1 MAWFVLAQAH
11 VPFPSQY
18 GEIFLYGQD
27 ASYKGTVLISY
38 NNTWGSVC
46 DDGWGLEEA
55 TVVCRQLGF
64 TGSRIIPRTNSY
76 YGPGTGAVLMDDVY
90 CIGTEGNL
98 TQCTH
103 TPWGVSNCDHNEDAG
118 VDCDPSVDAQASP
131 VKLVGG
137 SNEREGQVRVWK
149 NGVWGSVCDDGW
161 DFHAAQV
168 LCNQL
173 NFTGTIGVPTTAGYF
188 SNGTTDPNLLIMLNN
203 IRCTGN
209 ESSID
214 VCFHRPWMANSCR
227 LDQNAGVICVTPPQ
241 GGVNL
246 QVRLAGGINKYQGRV
261 EIQVFRHW
269 GTICSH
275 RFGPEDAQVV
285 CRMLGYGGGTNLN
298 QLYQGGGG
306 PIWLDDLGCTGS
318 EVSLLNCSRKPWG
331 VSDCTHAN
339 DASVSCTAPGGG
351 DHIISMIEGGG
362 SKGRLIVSV
371 NGQQGVICDHNATN
385 AIAMVVCNELGL
397 NTSNAIITTG
407 QSAIASPTVLDNVVC
422 VGTERTL
429 SGCRYSKTNF
439 ICPANQQVW
448 VDCQADYNGLTISLK
463 TRTGQPPWQGTVLV
477 QYNNTWGTICDDH
490 FDVTDAR
497 VVCNQLGFNSSTPL
511 AVGSA
516 VFGAGDGPVWITD
529 LACTGTEANIANCRH
544 SAYGVT
550 KCRHYEDAGV
560 VCTPGNINDI
570 TSIRLVGPTPYEGR
584 VEVYYNGTGWGTVC
598 DDHFND
604 RAAAVVCRMM
614 GFNTTVAKVRD
625 THYYGSGGSTM
636 SILLDEVNCQGDETN
651 IFQCGFAPIGTSD
664 CGHSEDVG
672 VLCQGPTTSVT
683 PSSGNMTARLVGG
696 NATEGRLEVNFNNQ
710 WGTVCD
716 DYFSDVDAQVVC
728 AMLGITGGLPR
739 MLPIGTYPP
748 GTGIIW
754 MDDVDC
760 VGNETNLDACKHR
773 QLGTN
778 NCDHSEDVAVA
789 CGPLIPTITQIRLAG
804 GDDHQGRV
812 EIQHNGFWGTLC
824 DDSWGIKEARVTC
837 NQLGLTNSKRTAND
851 ISVVFNFVTH
861 QCRSCANGKRLLR
874 PRKWSD
880 LAGRAPTSP
889 APFVVRLSGGASMY
903 EGRVEVRYNNYW
915 GTVCDDNF
923 EPVDAQIVCRTL
935 GYSGGKILTH
945 VGAGRAGEMDLPVR
959 LSNGGGP
966 DSGRVEVQYDGRWGT
981 VCDTNFDNN
990 VAAVICRQL
999 GYSTATAQA
1008 FGGSHFGAAPD
1019 EYIAWVSGIQC
1030 VGAEPW
1036 IGQCNISMNTG
1047 ACDNTHTAGV
1057 ACNGGPLPAI
1067 NVRLVG
1073 GGNGQEGRVEISYNG
1088 TWGTVCDDYWD
1099 HDDAVVICR
1108 MLGLPTNNVIPR
1120 GGGYFISGTRPTKIW
1135 LDDLKCLGSE
1145 TSIAQ
1150 CPHAGWG
1157 QSNCLH
1163 SEDAGVVCGGSVPM
1177 SPIRLVGGLTTHEG
1191 RVEIFYN
1198 NTWGTVCDD
1207 FFGTEE
1213 ATVVCRSLGFQTQGA
1228 VAFPRARYGA
1238 GTGTIWLD
1246 DVSCAGSEQYL
1257 DMCAYRPWGHS
1268 NCAHREDV
1276 SVSCGGVPT
1285 SAAIRL
1291 VGSHNNFAGRVE
1303 MMVNGTW
1310 GTVCSDLWSTM
1321 DAIVVCGML
1330 GFPRT
1335 GSQAVVSSQF
1345 GHGSGPIWLDDV
1357 QCTGYEESL
1366 LNCRA
1371 KPLGQTNCDHTQDAG
1386 VICSGNPL
1394 QIRLTPGPSQGFL
1407 EVEINDTWGSVC
1419 DSGLEGAPG
1428 QAVARVVCRQLDQPF
1443 SGAYSVTHGRLGQG
1457 SGPVMLD
1464 ALSCTGQENFLGQC
1478 RHSPAGAVLCQP
1490 SQTLGIV
1497 CAAATTTTVTT
1508 PPSTTPAPVID
1519 YITLGGNFTAYSG
1532 RVDVYHNGMWGTVC
1546 NHNWT
1551 NQDAS
1556 VVCKML
1562 GYSGQNATAL
1572 VNPQVYGAGTGIIWL
1587 DNVKCDGTETNIG
1600 ACHSWNWGTTNCVHS
1615 QDVGVACAP
1624 GELPDTFLL
1633 FTDWNKTSVFRMDMM
1648 SYSYITVPL
1657 QGMGRP
1663 FAIDYDYI
1671 NSRIYWTDLDARLIR
1686 SARVDGTQSET
1697 VLALGATADAEG
1709 LAVDPLSGLLFYTDT
1724 GYDIIALVTFAGHQ
1738 RKVIINTD
1746 LQEPRPIVL
1755 DVMNGIMFWA
1765 DWGSNPKIE
1774 RANYDGTSRQAIV
1787 TSDLTW
1793 PNALALDIP
1802 NQRIFWVDT
1811 SNTYDDKVEYSD
1823 LFGDNR
1829 MAIYSEPR
1837 THFMGMALY
1846 DRHIYL
1852 SDWQSRSLKHM
1863 QTDGT
1868 NVMNVGT
1875 PTFGYINDV
1884 VVHVDGAD
1892 PQGPNGCTQNR
1903 NCSRI
1908 CIPRPGNSF
1917 TCMCPDGLFLQ
1928 TDGSTCGRTTTCPP
1942 MQAPFHGII
1951 TCTSP
1956 SLVKT
1961 VCTLGCDPGFVL
1973 TTTTTITCLS
1983 TGYWDYQYSPNA
1995 CLDVQPPVI
2004 QCPGDVIANAA
2015 QGNTSA
2021 VISWP
2026 PPTAT
2031 DNSGSVNIVV
2041 SMTPPIVLSE
2051 GVYNITAAA
2060 FDAAGLSATCTFS
2073 ATVTVGRCQPY
2084 TVPQNAQL
2092 VSLSCP
2098 THYGATCQIA
2108 CLPGYQMANG
2118 SPITTVFCGTSYT
2131 WVPSP
2136 PSCNPVTCP
2145 PLKAPAYG
2153 SISPNTCLTSSSPS
2167 GSSCSFSCQNGF
2179 RLTSGSPNVT
2189 CTSSGQW
2196 GGSGRMPVC
2205 EDVQPPTITCPGNVT
2220 VTAASATTTAQATWA
2235 APTVQ
2240 DNAGKDQVVVTSS
2253 VTSGVTLSE
2262 GQHSVV
2268 VRATDRAGFTASCSF
2283 FVVVSVLRCPKMQL
2297 PANAVLLTPNC
2308 QNLLGSTCT
2317 VTCRTGY
2324 SLSGSS
2330 VITCSLNGAQ
2340 AVWGT
2345 LPVSVTCQKPPP
2357 PLNGVVAGC
2366 SGVLTV
2372 GSTCTQACNSGYVL
2386 VSGNAVRSCLSDGT
2400 WSGAVATCKPWDQH
2414 WLDLRQCPCHQCHRY
2429 HQGHQRSQHI
2439 ASPTER
2445 LTD

>member
-1 MAWFVLAQAH
+1 
-11 VPFPSQY
+11 
-18 GEIFLYGQD
+18 
-27 ASYKGTVLISY
+27 
-38 NNTWGSVC
+38 
-46 DDGWGLEEA
+46 
-55 TVVCRQLGF
+55 
-64 TGSRIIPRTNSY
+64 
-76 YGPGTGAVLMDDVY
+76 
-90 CIGTEGNL
+90 
-98 TQCTH
+98 
-103 TPWGVSNCDHNEDAG
+103 
-118 VDCDPSVDAQASP
+118 
-131 VKLVGG
+131 
-137 SNEREGQVRVWK
+137 
-149 NGVWGSVCDDGW
+149 
-161 DFHAAQV
+161 
-168 LCNQL
+168 
-173 NFTGTIGVPTTAGYF
+173 
-188 SNGTTDPNLLIMLNN
+188 
-203 IRCTGN
+203 
-209 ESSID
+209 
-214 VCFHRPWMANSCR
+214 
-227 LDQNAGVICVTPPQ
+227 
-241 GGVNL
+241 
-246 QVRLAGGINKYQGRV
+246 
-261 EIQVFRHW
+261 
-269 GTICSH
+269 
-275 RFGPEDAQVV
+275 
-285 CRMLGYGGGTNLN
+285 
-298 QLYQGGGG
+298 
-306 PIWLDDLGCTGS
+306 
-318 EVSLLNCSRKPWG
+318 
-331 VSDCTHAN
+331 
-339 DASVSCTAPGGG
+339 
-351 DHIISMIEGGG
+351 
-362 SKGRLIVSV
+362 
-371 NGQQGVICDHNATN
+371 
-385 AIAMVVCNELGL
+385 
-397 NTSNAIITTG
+397 
-407 QSAIASPTVLDNVVC
+407 
-422 VGTERTL
+422 
-429 SGCRYSKTNF
+429 
-439 ICPANQQVW
+439 
-448 VDCQADYNGLTISLK
+448 
-463 TRTGQPPWQGTVLV
+463 
-477 QYNNTWGTICDDH
+477 
-490 FDVTDAR
+490 
-497 VVCNQLGFNSSTPL
+497 
-511 AVGSA
+511 
-516 VFGAGDGPVWITD
+516 
-529 LACTGTEANIANCRH
+529 
-544 SAYGVT
+544 
-550 KCRHYEDAGV
+550 
-560 VCTPGNINDI
+560 
-570 TSIRLVGPTPYEGR
+570 
-584 VEVYYNGTGWGTVC
+584 
-598 DDHFND
+598 
-604 RAAAVVCRMM
+604 
-614 GFNTTVAKVRD
+614 
-625 THYYGSGGSTM
+625 M
-636 SILLDEVNCQGDETN
+636 SILLDEVDCQGDETN
-651 IFQCGFAPIGTSD
+651 IFQCGFAPIGTTD

-672 VLCQGPTTSVT
+672 VLCQGPTTSATSLKARLVNGSSTSEGRLEVFYNGSWSTVCTHGFGQKEAQVACRMLGFNSPGVTVMPPSFYGPGQGSILLDDVRCSGSETNLQQCGNKGYYNHDCTHRDDVGIICNPIPVAFRLSGVHRTRFDRGRLEIRVNGNWGTVCDDYFNNNAAKVVCRQLRYPSYAAMAVYGAPFGQGQGPILLDNVRCLGNESSLMNCLHDPIGVSNCDHSEDVGIICSDVT
-683 PSSGNMTARLVGG
+683 PASGNMTARLVGG

-789 CGPLIPTITQIRLAG
+789 CGPMIPTITQIRLVG

-837 NQLGLTNSKRTAND
+837 NQLGLTNVVPVPMANAYYGQGSGQIWLD
-851 ISVVFNFVTH
+851 EVDCLGNETNLDK
-861 QCRSCANGKRLLR
+861 CRHKPFGYNDCDHSEDAGLLCMT
-874 PRKWSD
+874 P
-880 LAGRAPTSP
+880 PTSP

-935 GYSGGKILTH
+935 GYSGGRILTH
-945 VGAGRAGEMDLPVR
+945 VGAGRGPIWMDDLGCTGSEATLDQCPFNGWGEHDCDHKEDVGVSCENPGEMDLPVR
-959 LSNGGGP
+959 LANGGGP
-966 DSGRVEVQYDGRWGT
+966 DSGRVEVEYNGRWGT

-1073 GGNGQEGRVEISYNG
+1073 GGNSQEGRVEISFNG

-1157 QSNCLH
+1157 KSNCLH

-1213 ATVVCRSLGFQTQGA
+1213 ATVVCRTLGFQTQGA
-1228 VAFPRARYGA
+1228 VAFPRGRYGA

-1285 SAAIRL
+1285 SAMIRL
-1291 VGSHNNFAGRVE
+1291 VGSSNNSAGRVE
-1303 MMVNGTW
+1303 MKVNGTW
-1310 GTVCSDLWSTM
+1310 GTVCSDLWNTM
-1321 DAIVVCGML
+1321 DAMVVCGML
-1330 GFPRT
+1330 GFSRT

-1366 LNCRA
+1366 LNCRS

-1386 VICSGNPL
+1386 VICSGTPL

-1407 EVEINDTWGSVC
+1407 EVQINATWGSVC

-1428 QAVARVVCRQLDQPF
+1428 QAVARVVCRQLNQPF

-1457 SGPVMLD
+1457 SGPVVLD

-1478 RHSPAGAVLCQP
+1478 RHNPAGAVLCQP

-1572 VNPQVYGAGTGIIWL
+1572 VNSQVYGAGTGIIWL

-1624 GELPDTFLL
+1624 GQLPNNFLL
-1633 FTDWNKTSVFRMDMM
+1633 FTETTKNGSNIIRMDMT
-1648 SYSYITVPL
+1648 SYSYITIPL
-1657 QGMGRP
+1657 PGLGRP

-1671 NSRIYWTDLDARLIR
+1671 NSKMYWTDLATKQIR
-1686 SARVDGTQSET
+1686 SARVDGTQNRT
-1697 VLALGATADAEG
+1697 VLALGANSDAEG
-1709 LAVDPLSGLLFYTDT
+1709 LAVDPVSGLLFYTDT
-1724 GYDIIALVTFAGHQ
+1724 GSNIIALVTLVGFQ
-1738 RKVIINTD
+1738 RKVVISTD
-1746 LQEPRPIVL
+1746 LQQPRPIVL

-1774 RANYDGTSRQAIV
+1774 RANYDGTSRQAII

-1802 NQRIFWVDT
+1802 NQQIFWVD
-1811 SNTYDDKVEYSD
+1811 SSDSYDDKVEYSD

-1837 THFMGMALY
+1837 THFVGMALY
-1846 DRHIYL
+1846 NGHIYL
-1852 SDWQSRSLKHM
+1852 SDWQSRSLKHL

-1868 NVMNVGT
+1868 YVMNVGT

-1884 VVHVDGAD
+1884 LVHVDGAD
-1892 PQGPNGCTQNR
+1892 PQGPNGCTQN
-1903 NCSRI
+1903 
-1908 CIPRPGNSF
+1908 
-1917 TCMCPDGLFLQ
+1917 
-1928 TDGSTCGRTTTCPP
+1928 
-1942 MQAPFHGII
+1942 
-1951 TCTSP
+1951 
-1956 SLVKT
+1956 
-1961 VCTLGCDPGFVL
+1961 
-1973 TTTTTITCLS
+1973 
-1983 TGYWDYQYSPNA
+1983 
-1995 CLDVQPPVI
+1995 
-2004 QCPGDVIANAA
+2004 
-2015 QGNTSA
+2015 
-2021 VISWP
+2021 
-2026 PPTAT
+2026 
-2031 DNSGSVNIVV
+2031 
-2041 SMTPPIVLSE
+2041 
-2051 GVYNITAAA
+2051 
-2060 FDAAGLSATCTFS
+2060 
-2073 ATVTVGRCQPY
+2073 
-2084 TVPQNAQL
+2084 
-2092 VSLSCP
+2092 
-2098 THYGATCQIA
+2098 
-2108 CLPGYQMANG
+2108 
-2118 SPITTVFCGTSYT
+2118 
-2131 WVPSP
+2131 
-2136 PSCNPVTCP
+2136 
-2145 PLKAPAYG
+2145 
-2153 SISPNTCLTSSSPS
+2153 
-2167 GSSCSFSCQNGF
+2167 
-2179 RLTSGSPNVT
+2179 
-2189 CTSSGQW
+2189 
-2196 GGSGRMPVC
+2196 
-2205 EDVQPPTITCPGNVT
+2205 
-2220 VTAASATTTAQATWA
+2220 
-2235 APTVQ
+2235 
-2240 DNAGKDQVVVTSS
+2240 
-2253 VTSGVTLSE
+2253 
-2262 GQHSVV
+2262 
-2268 VRATDRAGFTASCSF
+2268 
-2283 FVVVSVLRCPKMQL
+2283 
-2297 PANAVLLTPNC
+2297 
-2308 QNLLGSTCT
+2308 
-2317 VTCRTGY
+2317 
-2324 SLSGSS
+2324 
-2330 VITCSLNGAQ
+2330 
-2340 AVWGT
+2340 
-2345 LPVSVTCQKPPP
+2345 
-2357 PLNGVVAGC
+2357 
-2366 SGVLTV
+2366 
-2372 GSTCTQACNSGYVL
+2372 
-2386 VSGNAVRSCLSDGT
+2386 
-2400 WSGAVATCKPWDQH
+2400 
-2414 WLDLRQCPCHQCHRY
+2414 
-2429 HQGHQRSQHI
+2429 
-2439 ASPTER
+2439 TE
-2445 LTD
+2445 L